1 MSRKLGIIVPY
12 RNRHSH
18 LKRFLDR
25 LPKYLDNRN
34 YNYEI
39 IIVQQDNASA
49 FNRGTLCNIG
59 FQEAKRLRCDY
70 VVFHDVDML
79 PINVDYSFSSFPIH
93 LATQDLPFET
103 YFGGITLF
111 PVEDFDKIDGFSN
124 LYWGWGF
131 EDDDLMYRCIKNNI
145 QLDRTS
151 KKFDNQ
157 NRGTIKLNGT
167 NAYITSPNIIKYTRD
182 FSFGIQL
189 TLDKITL
196 DHTKNSDTFTIFS
209 VEGFDFRIFY
219 SSFKRFSVQFFDTNN
234 KFYQLYSSI
243 FEGSQNFLFINYI
256 AKERTL
262 IFYIDGIEVGRQKL
276 TSTLKNYGNK
286 KDIFLGCSPKKE
298 HYFNGSIEKF
308 LIFERTL
315 KIEEIKSLCSKP
327 DIGCSSNYGEY
338 KSSLFLKT
346 YYDSRFIHNYRLI
359 DLSSND
365 NPGDIFNAHITLLG
379 SKNVK
384 VFHKPKRRKSRY
396 ETLNHESNGFLN
408 GRWKDDLTRWNQL
421 RYTNEVLNGRYDKVQ
436 DGLSSLEFTL
446 HGKSRKGKV
455 HYLNVGI

>member
-79 PINVDYSFSSFPIH
+79 PINVDYSYSSFPIH

-111 PVEDFDKIDGFSN
+111 PVEDFDRIDWFSN
-124 LYWGWGF
+124 LYGGWGF
-131 EDDDLMYRCIKNNI
+131 EDDDLMYRCIKNHI
-145 QLDRTS
+145 QLDRTT

-196 DHTKNSDTFTIFS
+196 DHTKNSDIWF
-209 VEGFDFRIFY
+209 
-219 SSFKRFSVQFFDTNN
+219 
-234 KFYQLYSSI
+234 
-243 FEGSQNFLFINYI
+243 
-256 AKERTL
+256 
-262 IFYIDGIEVGRQKL
+262 
-276 TSTLKNYGNK
+276 
-286 KDIFLGCSPKKE
+286 
-298 HYFNGSIEKF
+298 
-308 LIFERTL
+308 
-315 KIEEIKSLCSKP
+315 
-327 DIGCSSNYGEY
+327 
-338 KSSLFLKT
+338 
-346 YYDSRFIHNYRLI
+346 
-359 DLSSND
+359 
-365 NPGDIFNAHITLLG
+365 
-379 SKNVK
+379 
-384 VFHKPKRRKSRY
+384 
-396 ETLNHESNGFLN
+396 
-408 GRWKDDLTRWNQL
+408 
-421 RYTNEVLNGRYDKVQ
+421 
-436 DGLSSLEFTL
+436 
-446 HGKSRKGKV
+446 
-455 HYLNVGI
+455 